1 MPDRLAN
8 YVPVAERLTQ
18 AQEGIIAVE
27 ATDPT
32 MLNDVMGY
40 IRVAVYLS
48 DGRKAT
54 GTASF
59 RLDLTG
65 KSAQAT
71 NPIEDCETSAL
82 GRALGMLGYSS
93 NKSIAS
99 REEVREAQRR
109 GGASYTPPASAPAE
123 ITISAAVADQEFK
136 RSGAGE
142 PLLKLTLESGQI
154 ALVRGADAETY
165 REIAI
170 GASVRL
176 RGAMAQHKAL
186 GAYIEVREL
195 RPIVRRMEEAE
206 LPEIIPAAA

>member
-18 AQEGIIAVE
+18 AQSEIIAVD
-27 ATDPT
+27 ADPPA
-32 MLNDVMGY
+32 MLNDAMGY

-99 REEVREAQRR
+99 REEVKEAQRR
-109 GGASYTPPASAPAE
+109 AGQNGNGASYKAPPE
-123 ITISAAVADQEFK
+123 EVELTTVVAAREFK
-136 RSGAGE
+136 ITPDGTAW
-142 PLLKLTLESGQI
+142 LKLTLGDDGQI
-154 ALVRGADAETY
+154 ALMRGAEAEAFK
-165 REIAI
+165 EIAK
-170 GASVRL
+170 GASIKIRAVPS
-176 RGAMAQHKAL
+176 QHKTL
-186 GAYIEVREL
+186 GDFLDVRDL
-195 RPIVRRMEEAE
+195 RPVAHQTEETE
-206 LPEIIPAAA
+206 LPSF